1 VRDGQHGVLPA
12 LVFQFCMRETETD
25 SLARCSLLQAGDS
38 EYNACLDNI
47 KELHRYGSMLIAS
60 SPASLSLRLGELV
73 SSSRPAC
80 LSLRVGELVSSSR
93 RLPLPPV
100 VCVGMAV

>member
-1 VRDGQHGVLPA
+1 
-12 LVFQFCMRETETD
+12 MRETETD
-25 SLARCSLLQAGDS
+25 SLARCPLLQAGDS

-47 KELHRYGSMLIAS
+47 KELHRYGSILIAS
-60 SPASLSLRLGELV
+60 SPASLSLRVGELV

-93 RLPLPPV
+93 PACLSLLSFVWGGLRRALAGQTGWRTR
-100 VCVGMAV
+100 CKA

>member
-1 VRDGQHGVLPA
+1 
-12 LVFQFCMRETETD
+12 MRETETD

-47 KELHRYGSMLIAS
+47 KELHRYGSILIAS
-60 SPASLSLRLGELV
+60 SPASLSLRVGELV

-80 LSLRVGELVSSSR
+80 LSLLSFVWGGLR
-93 RLPLPPV
+93 RALAGQTGWRTR
-100 VCVGMAV
+100 CKA